1 MKLEGAGLQS
11 ELALTPQGEK
21 QMGKRLN
28 NVKKGLDLTKT
39 YPIAE
44 AVALVKK
51 SANAKFDET
60 FEVHLKLGIDVKH
73 SEQQVRSVVGLPHGT
88 GKTKKVAVIA
98 KGEKEKEAQTAG
110 ADITGGAD
118 LIEKIFKGFMEFD
131 VLVVTPDMMKDA
143 AKLGKVLGPRGLMPN
158 PKSGTVTFDL
168 AKTVKELKA
177 GRIEFKADP
186 QGIVHAP
193 AGKVSFP
200 EKNLVENVQ
209 TIIDAVLKAKPS
221 ASKGV
226 YMQSI
231 FVSSTMGPGVPVDT
245 AVKKD

>member
-1 MKLEGAGLQS
+1 
-11 ELALTPQGEK
+11 
-21 QMGKRLN
+21 MGKRLEN
-28 NVKKGLDLTKT
+28 TKKTLDLNKK
-39 YPIAE
+39 YKVEE

-60 FEVHLKLGIDVKH
+60 VEVHIKLGIDVKQ
-73 SEQQVRSVVGLPHGT
+73 SDQQVRSVVGLPHGT
-88 GKTKKVAVIA
+88 GKSKKVAVIA
-98 KGEKEKEAQTAG
+98 KGEKEKEAQDAG
-110 ADITGGAD
+110 AEITGGAD

-168 AKTVKELKA
+168 ARTVKELKA
-177 GRIEFKADP
+177 GRIEFKADA

-193 AGKVSFP
+193 AGKASFP

-209 TIIDAVLKAKPS
+209 SIIDAVMKVKPS
-221 ASKGV
+221 SSKGV
-226 YMQSI
+226 YMQSV
-231 FVSSTMGPGVPVDT
+231 FVSSTMGPGIPVD
-245 AVKKD
+245 AAIKKL